1 MPESHQLTLDLFDS
15 TALASGWTLDVPRL
29 TVRSDEPPAPVIVP
43 APGASSFSEAVT
55 DASGPVPRRGGCNF
69 HLTGDRELAQSWLER
84 ARDNIAAIQL
94 AARIEREGRP
104 AAPTEQAQLI
114 RFVGFGASDLAN
126 GCFRRPSDSSFRVGL
141 PLSTSSLSRR
151 RFAACRSTGAF
162 DLPLVAR
169 CISRRVCQ
177 SSVIA

>member
-1 MPESHQLTLDLFDS
+1 LFMPESHQLTLDLFDS

-94 AARIEREGRP
+94 AARIRTGRAAGRAHRAGAAHQVRRLWRERPGERLLP
-104 AAPTEQAQLI
+104 
-114 RFVGFGASDLAN
+114 
-126 GCFRRPSDSSFRVGL
+126 PSQRQQ
-141 PLSTSSLSRR
+141 LSRR
-151 RFAACRSTGAF
+151 PAF
-162 DLPLVAR
+162 VDVVPVAQTFRRLPLNWCV
-169 CISRRVCQ
+169 
-177 SSVIA
+177 